1 MKKKFQVLLSP
12 GNCIFLF
19 YLLIA
24 TILFSSDIFSQWKVM
39 NPKPFLDNCFIIY
52 ADSNNCNVLTR
63 RANLVLST
71 DGGNSWNYHYPKMM
85 ARINLVYMLD
95 QNNGW
100 ASGNS
105 STFKTSNGGYDWEDK
120 GNILEFANWDIYF
133 QDSLNGWSVGNGYI
147 KHTTDGGEFW
157 STDTIFWNPQLQF
170 ITQYNDSVFFTGGY
184 DSLYKSADGGYH
196 WNSIPS
202 PMGFS
207 SYKKFISINS
217 DSSTI
222 GLLLG
227 SGDRILKTTDEG
239 NSWTVSF
246 PNSNFSYISNMKYDY
261 GLILTCGFD
270 KVIKST
276 DFGET
281 WDSVNVPPA
290 YYNDIYFANDSVIYI
305 SGMNSALIKST
316 DGGNSFFSI
325 EQNIV

>member
-12 GNCIFLF
+12 GNCNYLF
-19 YLLIA
+19 YFLIA

-71 DGGNSWNYHYPKMM
+71 DGGNSWNYHYPNMM
-85 ARINLVYMLD
+85 AWVNLVYMLD

-120 GNILEFANWDIYF
+120 GNILEFSNWDIYF
-133 QDSLNGWSVGNGYI
+133 KDSLNGWSVGNGFI
-147 KHTTDGGEFW
+147 KHTTDGGESW
-157 STDTIFWNPQLQF
+157 DTDTIFWNPQLRF

-184 DSLYKSADGGYH
+184 DSLYKSTDGGYH

-207 SYKKFISINS
+207 IYKKFIV
-217 DSSTI
+217 D
-222 GLLLG
+222 
-227 SGDRILKTTDEG
+227 
-239 NSWTVSF
+239 
-246 PNSNFSYISNMKYDY
+246 
-261 GLILTCGFD
+261 
-270 KVIKST
+270 
-276 DFGET
+276 
-281 WDSVNVPPA
+281 
-290 YYNDIYFANDSVIYI
+290 
-305 SGMNSALIKST
+305 
-316 DGGNSFFSI
+316 
-325 EQNIV
+325 